1 MRTEIDPSP
10 PRRFIDG
17 LDAVSDDAC
26 YRAMDFLLDALDQI
40 QQQVFFS
47 VANVLNLEVDLV
59 FFDTTSTFWH
69 TETADD
75 ARLAA
80 ADESDAAADDGARA
94 VESAVR
100 TFGHSKDHR
109 PDLPQ
114 VVIGMAVTREGI
126 PVQLWPSPA
135 TPPIRC

>member
-1 MRTEIDPSP
+1 
-10 PRRFIDG
+10 
-17 LDAVSDDAC
+17 
-26 YRAMDFLLDALDQI
+26 MDFLLDALDQI

-75 ARLAA
+75 APIAA

-126 PVQLWPSPA
+126 PVQL
-135 TPPIRC
+135 